1 MISALSALAVLPC
14 MTRFHGLSQGLTEV
28 SSFLTV
34 LQFFL
39 CWTLL
44 FIMLVKTYIDVQ
56 FQWKT
61 PSDLLEIAK
70 KFTAEYN
77 ILVTTF

>member
-44 FIMLVKTYIDVQ
+44 FIMLEKTYIDVQ

>member
-1 MISALSALAVLPC
+1 MISDLSALAVLPC

-39 CWTLL
+39 FWTLL

-77 ILVTTF
+77 ILVRKH

>member
-14 MTRFHGLSQGLTEV
+14 MTRFHGLSQDLTEV

>member
-44 FIMLVKTYIDVQ
+44 FITLVKTYIDVQ

>member
-34 LQFFL
+34 FQFLL
-39 CWTLL
+39 CCTLL